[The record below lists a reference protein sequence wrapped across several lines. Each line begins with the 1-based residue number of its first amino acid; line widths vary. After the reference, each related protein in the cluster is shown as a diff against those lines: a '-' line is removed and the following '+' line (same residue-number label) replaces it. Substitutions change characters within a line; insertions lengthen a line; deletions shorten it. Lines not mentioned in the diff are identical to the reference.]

1 MIRFLIGFLMVFG
14 VAGGID
20 TMPVDPS
27 FSYIGWMISL
37 TVLGLGL
44 MASGVSKMN
53 GR

>member
-1 MIRFLIGFLMVFG
+1 MIRLMIGFLMVFG

-37 TVLGLGL
+37 TALGVGL
-44 MASGVSKMN
+44 MISGLSKIN

>member
-20 TMPVDPS
+20 NMPADPS
-27 FSYIGWMISL
+27 FSYIGWMIAL
-37 TVLGLGL
+37 TVAGLGL
-44 MASGVSKMN
+44 MASAVSKLN